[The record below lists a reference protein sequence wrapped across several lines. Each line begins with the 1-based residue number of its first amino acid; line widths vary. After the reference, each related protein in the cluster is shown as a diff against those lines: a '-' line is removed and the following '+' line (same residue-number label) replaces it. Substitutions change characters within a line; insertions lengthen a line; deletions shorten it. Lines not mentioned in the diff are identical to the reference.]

1 MRVTIG
7 NETVDKG
14 SYGKGES
21 METVKKSV
29 LPQLSREE
37 EMNQWDTEE
46 FSGSETQ

>member
-1 MRVTIG
+1 MKLLIREVL
-7 NETVDKG
+7 EKV
-14 SYGKGES
+14 ES